1 MEFNLALRLLSKS
14 TFLRGRL
21 LLCKQLLNSLYCQA
35 VPVKTF
41 GLLALLVL
49 LLGTVVAAR
58 TVASR
63 KATRAS
69 AVYTVTATAYG
80 AVVGQTDSKP
90 FLTADNSRIPRHYG
104 SHTRWLALS
113 RDLLA
118 PWGGPFAFGDKV
130 RVMGIS
136 PALDGVY
143 TIHDTMNRRYRHRL
157 DVLAHPRE
165 RISINQPGVKLQR
178 LSGANQA
185 SRPRTR
191 VVKKVVAKATRRKAQ
206 PRRTEAKA
214 LAANLQ
220 HKPDQRPTS
229 LAHQKHGVAKKQLAA
244 LPKRPKQRVVAQI
257 HHLAPAKVL
266 RAEHKRVGKLRASQA
281 ARKARRVAILLDNA
295 HVPAALRQKFIA

>member
-1 MEFNLALRLLSKS
+1 LINS
-14 TFLRGRL
+14 TL
-21 LLCKQLLNSLYCQA
+21 LLGYLVVIKRFIGNLYCRA
-35 VPVKTF
+35 FSVKAL

-49 LLGTVVAAR
+49 LLGTVAAR
-58 TVASR
+58 TVALR
-63 KATRAS
+63 KASRTS

-80 AVVGQTDSKP
+80 AVVGQTDSRP

-113 RDLLA
+113 RDLLT

-130 RVMGIS
+130 RVTGIS

-165 RISINQPGVKLQR
+165 RISLNQPGVKLQR
-178 LSGANQA
+178 ISGASLA
-185 SRPRTR
+185 SRPRSR
-191 VVKKVVAKATRRKAQ
+191 AAEKVVAKALRRKAQ
-206 PRRTEAKA
+206 LRRAAAKI
-214 LAANLQ
+214 LVT
-220 HKPDQRPTS
+220 KPQRKPAKRPAS

-244 LPKRPKQRVVAQI
+244 LPKRPKQRVVAQV
-257 HHLAPAKVL
+257 HHLAPAQVL

-281 ARKARRVAILLDNA
+281 PRKARRVAVLLDDA
-295 HVPAALRQKFIA
+295 HVPAARRQEAVT